1 MDDRGLEGR
10 TKVVVDRA
18 LFVQLARALRA
29 RVAVSI
35 ALDGPRVVHAIPS
48 ESLTD
53 VEARLLWEPYRW
65 GRRDLDPLLV
75 RMNGD
80 LGEILTL
87 RREDLLRDRDWYINP
102 LVGDYFGPLRL
113 DHAMYSEVRLTPTLL
128 HRFGFTRSRGD
139 APFSDFDRAML
150 HMYHQRL
157 VAALRG
163 SLEGDLSAR
172 ARAVLEGLRRG
183 ESEKEIASRLEVKQ
197 ATVHREIL
205 SLYRRFG
212 VRRHAELLIA
222 TGAGTGDAEVQR
234 RVDALSPRE
243 RQALALLSS
252 GMSER
257 EISCFMGISNH
268 TLHGYVKTL
277 YRLFQAN
284 SRPELLVQIG
294 DLRVPIE

>member
-87 RREDLLRDRDWYINP
+87 RREDLIRDRDWYINP

-139 APFSDFDRAML
+139 APFSDFERAML

-163 SLEGDLSAR
+163 SL
-172 ARAVLEGLRRG
+172 
-183 ESEKEIASRLEVKQ
+183 SRLEVGQ

>member
-1 MDDRGLEGR
+1 MIWSP
-10 TKVVVDRA
+10 VM
-18 LFVQLARALRA
+18 
-29 RVAVSI
+29 
-35 ALDGPRVVHAIPS
+35 
-48 ESLTD
+48 SLTD

-102 LVGDYFGPLRL
+102 LVGDYFG
-113 DHAMYSEVRLTPTLL
+113 
-128 HRFGFTRSRGD
+128 
-139 APFSDFDRAML
+139 
-150 HMYHQRL
+150 
-157 VAALRG
+157 
-163 SLEGDLSAR
+163 
-172 ARAVLEGLRRG
+172 
-183 ESEKEIASRLEVKQ
+183 
-197 ATVHREIL
+197 
-205 SLYRRFG
+205 
-212 VRRHAELLIA
+212 
-222 TGAGTGDAEVQR
+222 GAGTGDAEVQR